1 MAHNMNEDWKN
12 YKWKNIADQKNI
24 YMYNYETDQVKIAW
38 FNFTREKMIK
48 CKYILYRNHEL
59 ETEVS
64 RYREEKRRVD
74 ADLKQL
80 QSRSD
85 KLKV

>member
-1 MAHNMNEDWKN
+1 
-12 YKWKNIADQKNI
+12 
-24 YMYNYETDQVKIAW
+24 
-38 FNFTREKMIK
+38 MIK
-48 CKYILYRNHEL
+48 YKYILYRNNEL

-74 ADLKQL
+74 ADLKLL